1 MDFFDLHCDTP
12 YECYKKNQEFEKNTL
27 AVSADKGAIFSEWYQ
42 TFAVWIRDDAP
53 NPYSLYRSIID
64 NFKGKLK
71 NKPQN
76 LTPIFALEGG
86 AAIENTDCLYKM
98 KDDGIRFITLSWNG
112 ENSIAGGVNCQ
123 KGITDYGKAIIK
135 IMNELKIG
143 CDLSHLNEKSFY
155 KALELSDFPLATHS
169 NCKAVCPHP
178 RNLTDGQIRLIAQK
192 SGVIGLCPYPEFLGE
207 EPFGGIYKNICR
219 ILDMGYEDII
229 SIGTD
234 FDGAE
239 MDKNLDSVDKI
250 PRLYGFL
257 REKGLNDALLYK
269 IFFENANKFIAKL

>member
-12 YECYKKNQEFEKNTL
+12 FECFKENQEFEKNTL
-27 AVSADKGAIFSEWYQ
+27 AVSADKGAVFSEWYQ
-42 TFAVWIRDDAP
+42 TFAIWIKDDAE
-53 NPYSLYRSIID
+53 NPYTLYRSIID
-64 NFKGKLK
+64 GFKEKLK

-86 AAIENTDCLYKM
+86 AAIQNTDCIFNM
-98 KDDGIRFITLSWNG
+98 KKEGISFITLSWNG
-112 ENSIAGGVNCQ
+112 ENSIAGGIKSE
-123 KGITDYGKAIIK
+123 KGLTDYGKEIISL
-135 IMNELKIG
+135 MNRLKIG

-155 KALELSDFPLATHS
+155 KAFELSDFPLATHS
-169 NCKAVCPHP
+169 NCKAVCQHP
-178 RNLTDGQIRLIAQK
+178 RNLTDEQINLMAEK
-192 SGVIGLCPYPEFLGE
+192 DGVIGLCPYPQFLGCC
-207 EPFGGIYKNICR
+207 PFEGIYKNIIH

-239 MDKNLDSVDKI
+239 MDESLDSIDKI
-250 PRLYGFL
+250 PSLYGFL

-269 IFFENANKFIAKL
+269 IFFKNAHKFIAKL